1 MKYNIEDLEKK
12 LLSYKLDKNQKE
24 VLKKITDF
32 IEYPL
37 SFDCCLTG
45 KAGTGKTQLMKVLVK
60 ILKDN
65 KIPYLVISPTN
76 KSKT

>member
-45 KAGTGKTQLMKVLVK
+45 NRKNTINEGF
-60 ILKDN
+60 
-65 KIPYLVISPTN
+65 
-76 KSKT
+76 SKNTKGQ